1 VSALRFF
8 VLAGPTAV
16 GKSKFAVEIAERLRT
31 EIVGA
36 DAFQIYEGFQ
46 ILSGKPSTV
55 LQARIKH
62 HLVGVLPVMENCD
75 AAQYTELASK
85 KIQELNQR
93 GVIPLLVGGSGFYI
107 EALLNPL
114 PELPGG
120 DSDLRDQLANE
131 SLSSLLSELK
141 ARDPAAFEKID
152 QHNRRRV
159 ERAIE
164 VIRLT
169 GKPFSAFRRPNPTS
183 GQIPGLVLTRPRTE
197 LHRRINERVQWMLEN
212 GAVQEVASAGELSPT
227 AAQMIGV
234 PDILQFL
241 RQEISLDECTQAMQA
256 ATRQYAKRQ
265 MTWFKKQPF
274 VPFDAA
280 APVEEAVEFFKRHQW

>member
-55 LQARIKH
+55 LQDRIKH

-141 ARDPAAFEKID
+141 ERDPAAFEKID

-169 GKPFSAFRRPNPTS
+169 GKPFSAFRRSNPTS

-234 PDILQFL
+234 PEIRQFL